1 MTDNQDQARH
11 GQFDLD
17 KQIEQRA
24 IASSSYANSYAIDS
38 DALKV
43 IGAGNAAGVVAAAAA
58 LKTFS
63 NHTIIDQDCRC
74 ELFIGRAP
82 RKIGAAAP
90 TPQNCR
96 QMIPF
101 RSRSDS

>member
-1 MTDNQDQARH
+1 MCVKTI
-11 GQFDLD
+11 FIPTVLLL
-17 KQIEQRA
+17 
-24 IASSSYANSYAIDS
+24 
-38 DALKV
+38 ALSLPV
-43 IGAGNAAGVVAAAAA
+43 LAGNNQGQ
-58 LKTFS
+58 
-63 NHTIIDQDCRC
+63 NNNNQ
-74 ELFIGRAP
+74 GQNNNRAP